1 MPNKR
6 KPSSPPLNRAVDD
19 EDPDYSPMDEVAA
32 KKNKDA
38 TKPKARPEDM
48 PGAEG
53 LTSAR
58 ADEDTYD

>member
-1 MPNKR
+1 MPDKQ
-6 KPSSPPLNRAVDD
+6 KPASPPRNRAVDD
-19 EDPDYSPMDEVAA
+19 EDPSYSPMDDVAA
-32 KKNKDA
+32 RNKA
-38 TKPKARPEDM
+38 ASKPKARPEDM